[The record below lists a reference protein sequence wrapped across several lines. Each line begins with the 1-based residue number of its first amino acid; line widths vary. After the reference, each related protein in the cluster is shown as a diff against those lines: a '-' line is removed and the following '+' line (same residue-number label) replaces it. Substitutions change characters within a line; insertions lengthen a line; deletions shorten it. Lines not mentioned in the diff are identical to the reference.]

1 MIHPVAELTQDGDGN
16 AVFATVEPSYSPP
29 SRSAVSKMKRY
40 RLGPETNFFAR
51 EAATADRRGRRGERA
66 ETYYTRLWRYHHG
79 WDDDQHGRRAL
90 KDKIAITQAL
100 AGALPVSVSERHE
113 AVLFV
118 RSHTGKRF
126 NQYGGLPAMAL
137 GAFAAIRDETISAR
151 VKQVS
156 DQLDNP
162 LERRLSSDDGFIDIC
177 DQHDVDWYAAS
188 TKAKE
193 IRNRE

>member
-1 MIHPVAELTQDGDGN
+1 MIPVAELTQDAEGDV
-16 AVFATVEPSYSPP
+16 VFASIAPSYSPP
-29 SRSAVSKMKRY
+29 SRPAVARMQRY
-40 RLGPETNFFAR
+40 RSGPQTNFFAR
-51 EAATADRRGRRGERA
+51 EAAPTDQYGRRGERA

-79 WDDDQHGRRAL
+79 WDDDQHGRRTFN
-90 KDKIAITQAL
+90 DKIAITQAL
-100 AGALPVSVSERHE
+100 ASALPVSAYERRE
-113 AVLFV
+113 AVVFV
-118 RSHTGKRF
+118 RSHSGRRF
-126 NQYGGLPAMAL
+126 NQYGGIPSMAL
-137 GAFAAIRDETISAR
+137 GALAAIRDEEISAR
-151 VKQVS
+151 AKQVS